1 MAICYRSA
9 LAQGGLKVDSL
20 VVTTQPTKLT
30 YIEGESVDLTGAVI
44 TATAGL
50 LSGNVVSA
58 VSVSPSVLTT
68 PGTQT
73 VTVSYGGEEATFTV
87 TVEAVTLSITSAP
100 TKTAYVVG
108 ETLDLT
114 GIQVTATAGGVGT
127 DVTSECTFSP
137 ADGSAITEAGT
148 ITITATFGAKTATT
162 TVTAYALSG
171 IAITTQP
178 TKTAYIV
185 GDSLDLTGIAV
196 TATAGQITRDVT
208 ADCTFSPADGSTLST
223 AGSVTITASFGG
235 FTATTSVTAYAISG
249 ISITTPPTKLNY
261 KPDEQLDLT
270 GIVVTATAGTLTRDV
285 TSLCTFNPA
294 DGTTLSTEGTFTLT
308 ASYLTFTDTVSYEVK
323 GSSIYGV
330 QWGGTSSPAFTRTD
344 DAALFAD
351 PQPYYAGMSG
361 TPSSPFDSCMPWSG
375 MEIVDDAEAGK
386 LVKIPKFWF
395 KWTRSGSSMKL
406 QISDSEQPGFH
417 VSPAHADRGDGSGER
432 DYVYA
437 GRYHCGSSNYK
448 SVSGVTPAGNMTRAG
463 FRTAIHNL
471 GSKIWQ
477 QDFAMWWTINMLI
490 LVEFASWNSQAK
502 IGGGCSEGESTSS
515 AVYNMGTTDNMPYHT
530 GTVASSIGATVYGA
544 NQYRYIENWWGNVF
558 DWIDGIYFSDR
569 TIYAIKNPAN
579 FSDDTGGTNIG
590 TRANANGVV
599 TEWTE
604 PSASGFEYA
613 LYPAAVTT
621 DSNYETYDC
630 DSSSY
635 GASGVVLCGGGNY
648 SQGQY
653 YGAFCLYGYDAA
665 SGKSAYRGSRLQKLP

>member
-635 GASGVVLCGGGNY
+635 NASGVVLYGGGSY
-648 SQGQY
+648 SQSQS
-653 YGAFCLYGYDAA
+653 YGAFCLVGGYAA
-665 SGKSAYRGSRLQKLP
+665 SYKNANRGSRLQKLP